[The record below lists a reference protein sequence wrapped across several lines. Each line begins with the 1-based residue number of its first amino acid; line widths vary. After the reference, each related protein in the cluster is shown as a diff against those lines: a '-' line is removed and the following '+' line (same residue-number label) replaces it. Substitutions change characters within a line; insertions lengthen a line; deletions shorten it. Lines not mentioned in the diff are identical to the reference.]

1 MERKDYALRRELE
14 EIEALG
20 FGEFDPA
27 LFLCIKSMVTRAE
40 ALPERAKGHLESR
53 IRERLEE
60 FNRIRVEKREE
71 AASALEKV
79 RGMPREAEIK
89 EAFGQGDYRAVLR
102 LYRRL
107 NLRRDRVRIRL
118 SSNRADTPDYIRS
131 RRDVAQLN
139 LRAELEE
146 SIGTPVGAEDDL
158 DGEGWGGD
166 EMLSFQL
173 FREAAA
179 EHRAGKE
186 LGRATQEGPDNPGP
200 LNGYALTTTTLEHI
214 KELSPVYLKRFVK
227 WLDALAALYALPDRN
242 SRS

>member
-27 LFLCIKSMVTRAE
+27 LFLFIKSMVTRAE
-40 ALPERAKGHLESR
+40 ALPERARGHLESR

-60 FNRIRVEKREE
+60 FNRIRVEKREA

-79 RGMPREAEIK
+79 RGLPGEAEIK

-107 NLRRDRVRIRL
+107 NLRRGRVRIRMR
-118 SSNRADTPDYIRS
+118 SSRAGTPDYIRS

-146 SIGTPVGAEDDL
+146 SIGTPVVAEDDL
-158 DGEGWGGD
+158 GGD

-179 EHRAGKE
+179 ERRAGKE
-186 LGRATQEGPDNPGP
+186 LGRATQEAPDNPGP

-214 KELSPVYLKRFVK
+214 KDLSPVYLKRFVK